1 MSDNERGVSPIVA
14 LHDENGVIKRTDLD
28 NGIYPE
34 DGVTDRNGHIIHRI
48 YECAGNVAL
57 EEFVNTHVWDDEL
70 DEWLTVDRR
79 PNYHSFWDRSVTP
92 AKWTWDIEVIKGEIR
107 AQRDIKLLHTD
118 WAMLPDAPLSAEKRQ
133 QYIDY
138 RQALRDITD
147 TVDLNVVDSAD
158 KVVWPEEV

>member
-1 MSDNERGVSPIVA
+1 MSESNRGVSPIVA
-14 LHDENGVIKRTDLD
+14 LHNENGVIVRTDID

-34 DGVTDRNGHIIHRI
+34 DGSIMRGGEIIHRI
-48 YECAGNVAL
+48 YECAGSAAL
-57 EEFVNTHVWDDEL
+57 QEFVNTHVWDEAL

-79 PNYHSFWDRSVTP
+79 PNYHSFWDRSASP
-92 AKWTWDIEVIKGEIR
+92 AKWTWDLEVIKNEIR
-107 AQRDIKLLHTD
+107 AQRDMKIFHTD

-147 TVDLNVVDSAD
+147 TVDLTVVDSVD
-158 KVVWPEEV
+158 KVIWPEEV